1 MTEARPM
8 IPAYPAL
15 ARSYDAGFRV
25 DDAYKAGLPDLQNG
39 PASLIIGAR
48 KPIQHVGI
56 SNFRLP
62 IRYQTRDGGELAL
75 ETSVTGTVRGSPSS
89 TRVTSRGR
97 SRASSARIATS

>member
-48 KPIQHVGI
+48 RACRSAITPATAERSCWKP
-56 SNFRLP
+56 
-62 IRYQTRDGGELAL
+62 A
-75 ETSVTGTVRGSPSS
+75 
-89 TRVTSRGR
+89 
-97 SRASSARIATS
+97 